1 MDVPYIDQNIDEF
14 FQDALDGNFSEYH
27 GFFYRRLIEC
37 ALDNNLVDLAVFK
50 DDELTDIHIEFETR
64 ETIND
69 LLRDSLKYF
78 EAIEEYETCQLVFE
92 ILKKD

>member
-1 MDVPYIDQNIDEF
+1 MDVPYIDQNIEEF

-27 GFFYRRLIEC
+27 GLFYRRVVDY
-37 ALDNNLVDLAVFK
+37 ALHKKNGYLVVFS
-50 DDELTDIHIEFETR
+50 DFELTDVEFKL
-64 ETIND
+64 NH

-92 ILKKD
+92 ILGEN